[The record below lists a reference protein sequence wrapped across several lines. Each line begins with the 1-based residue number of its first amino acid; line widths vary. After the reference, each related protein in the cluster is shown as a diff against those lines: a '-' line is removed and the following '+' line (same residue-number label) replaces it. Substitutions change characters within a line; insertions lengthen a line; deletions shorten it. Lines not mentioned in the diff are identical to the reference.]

1 MARVRAAPGLTEFT
15 EDPLLDTWATFAG
28 LRQGGLDYR
37 RRVAELSQIERRT
50 AKRNPPKA

>member
-37 RRVAELSQIERRT
+37 RRVAELSHIERRT